1 MLSGATENVLQ
12 KLPSPFNGLL
22 REEALFYWLFE
33 RGRTIFLSNSGGGW
47 QIFFIYVQNYAGGWL
62 EFHFMSKALPGGLVV
77 QIKLFYWCGL
87 RLQQIVHK
95 HNVFYKTIVDIPT
108 PLYWEAGGYSP
119 QQMNLHIFLC
129 SGFVSIIC
137 RRHMHVR
144 TIYLPAQVWAA
155 HTAKQTKMQLP
166 ITRMPRLKEPNRY
179 TLLSL
184 FTTNDCKLLVTV

>member
-77 QIKLFYWCGL
+77 QIRLFDWCGL
-87 RLQQIVHK
+87 SLKNRFNRCTINALSWDHFLEGGLTGILNLQGLNQLA
-95 HNVFYKTIVDIPT
+95 YT
-108 PLYWEAGGYSP
+108 AP
-119 QQMNLHIFLC
+119 QKNNI
-129 SGFVSIIC
+129 
-137 RRHMHVR
+137 
-144 TIYLPAQVWAA
+144 
-155 HTAKQTKMQLP
+155 
-166 ITRMPRLKEPNRY
+166 
-179 TLLSL
+179 
-184 FTTNDCKLLVTV
+184 